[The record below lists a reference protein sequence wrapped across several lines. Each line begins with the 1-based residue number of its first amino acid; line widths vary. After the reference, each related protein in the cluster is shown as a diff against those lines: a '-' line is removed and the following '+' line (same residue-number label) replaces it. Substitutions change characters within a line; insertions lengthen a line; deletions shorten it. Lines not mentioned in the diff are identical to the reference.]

1 MSATQSPCLPASGG
15 AARDGEAVSAAAPAK
30 TYFFLTGET
39 DPGLLPGVLTLYAKL
54 GLVPYRVHASTEQG
68 TGEEMSVEL
77 RFARLPLD
85 ASERLAG
92 KCRAMVGVRSVMTV
106 VEDV

>member
-1 MSATQSPCLPASGG
+1 MSIFAKDSLMSAQMAPL
-15 AARDGEAVSAAAPAK
+15 AAAAHAPAK

-39 DPGLLPGVLTLYAKL
+39 GADLLPRVLQPFIKL

-68 TGEEMSVEL
+68 AGEEMSVEL

-85 ASERLAG
+85 TGEQLASR
-92 KCRAMVGVRSVMTV
+92 CRAVIGVRTVMTV
-106 VEDV
+106 AEG

>member
-1 MSATQSPCLPASGG
+1 MSAQMAPLDA
-15 AARDGEAVSAAAPAK
+15 AARVPAK

-39 DPGLLPGVLTLYAKL
+39 GADLLPRLLQPFTKL

-68 TGEEMSVEL
+68 AGEEMSLEM

-85 ASERLAG
+85 TGEQLAAR
-92 KCRAMVGVRSVMTV
+92 CRAVLGVRSVLTV
-106 VEDV
+106 AEG